1 MVTAAAALVIGNYK
15 GRYSVVQA
23 FRGAGFRVSE
33 TVECV
38 GGLKQIIEQAPS
50 IVILSQG
57 KSLDQTRRMVRA
69 ARCLTSAPIVVVGN
83 ECSRQRQEL
92 MQAGADGYM
101 SREMEPSVF
110 LAYIHAVLSKN

>member
-1 MVTAAAALVIGNYK
+1 MVTEARALVIGNYK
-15 GRYSVVQA
+15 GRYSTVQA

-38 GGLKQIIEQAPS
+38 GGLKQIIEHAPS

-57 KSLDQTRRMVRA
+57 KTLDQTRRMVRA

-83 ECSRQRQEL
+83 DNGQCRQEAL
-92 MQAGADGYM
+92 QAGADAYL
-101 SREMEPSVF
+101 SRGMERGAF